1 LALTA
6 LRPFNSLDLSSS
18 NALDDIIPRK
28 QSEPGGDLQL
38 RLKKALLYIM
48 GAVLFGYVLFTFIN
62 ASVNDQST
70 IKGKVLEI
78 VSFDETGGY
87 SGKGLQTLRI
97 KILNGSHA
105 GEEVIVE
112 NHFTDNTAMDIRV
125 EDGDTVVLY
134 VDQRGEETFHITD
147 FIRQRYVFVIVLVF
161 IALLLLIGRTSGLKS
176 FITLTITGL
185 IIIKVMLPL
194 ILAGFDP
201 IGASSLSAVLITV
214 LTFGIVSGINTK
226 SFSAA
231 FGTLCGVL
239 SASVIAYI
247 TGSLANL
254 TGLSSDEATMLV
266 YIPQNIHFD
275 FMGLLF
281 AGIIIGTLGAV
292 MDVAMSIS
300 SAMFEMKSLNPD
312 IATGKLV
319 KSGFNIGRDIM
330 GTMTNTLI
338 LAYTGSSI
346 FLMLVF
352 LAYKTPLIRIINMDV
367 IATEIIRAF
376 AGSIGIIL
384 SIPATVF
391 LSAYLLNKYH
401 SKKT

>member
-1 LALTA
+1 
-6 LRPFNSLDLSSS
+6 
-18 NALDDIIPRK
+18 
-28 QSEPGGDLQL
+28 
-38 RLKKALLYIM
+38 
-48 GAVLFGYVLFTFIN
+48 
-62 ASVNDQST
+62 
-70 IKGKVLEI
+70 
-78 VSFDETGGY
+78 
-87 SGKGLQTLRI
+87 
-97 KILNGSHA
+97 
-105 GEEVIVE
+105 
-112 NHFTDNTAMDIRV
+112 
-125 EDGDTVVLY
+125 
-134 VDQRGEETFHITD
+134 
-147 FIRQRYVFVIVLVF
+147 
-161 IALLLLIGRTSGLKS
+161 
-176 FITLTITGL
+176 
-185 IIIKVMLPL
+185 VMLPL
-194 ILAGFDP
+194 ILNGFDP
-201 IGASSLSAVLITV
+201 IGVSSLSAALITV
-214 LTFGIVSGINTK
+214 LTFGIVSGLNIK

-239 SASVIAYI
+239 SASVIAYV

-300 SAMFEMKSLNPD
+300 SAMYEMKFLNPD
-312 IATGKLV
+312 ITPGKLV

-367 IATEIIRAF
+367 IATEIIRAT

-391 LSAYLLNKYH
+391 LSAFLLNKYR

>member
-1 LALTA
+1 M
-6 LRPFNSLDLSSS
+6 
-18 NALDDIIPRK
+18 
-28 QSEPGGDLQL
+28 
-38 RLKKALLYIM
+38 RLKRALLYIM

-134 VDQRGEETFHITD
+134 VDQRGEETFHVTD

-161 IALLLLIGRTSGLKS
+161 ITLLLLIGKISGLKS

-194 ILAGFDP
+194 ILNGFDP

-214 LTFGIVSGINTK
+214 LTFGIVSGLNTK

-239 SASVIAYI
+239 SASVIAYV

-300 SAMFEMKSLNPD
+300 SAMYEMKSLNPD
-312 IATGKLV
+312 ITPGKLV

-391 LSAYLLNKYH
+391 LSAFLLNKYR
-401 SKKT
+401 SRKT